1 MTRSWEIYLGYE
13 KSILNFVQEVFI
25 LITIQIFS
33 QGIIFFSSSLH
44 KFLSHRINC
53 NKIAK
58 KLTKQLFV
66 QRSKNPSNSPWKRR
80 KRVLAFRRKKV
91 CERWLA
97 NSWSPLSFPPFSSL
111 SLSLPP
117 SLTDCVTR
125 NRSSL
130 HRYDTAGHTRTHAC
144 VLYAA
149 CGKLRNFV
157 SSSDLFHGWASLQ
170 FNFNKDK
177 RPPPRRARAP
187 PTFNRTVHIYTCTY
201 VRVCVYAWH
210 LTRPISPRPRSLA
223 KSSSSFVSFPLLFFF
238 FFLFFS
244 TLPSLRLRFLSP
256 LPCVCHQLTFA
267 NDWDTDRH
275 DGGERSG
282 ISRPSVNYKGIVGLR
297 I

>member
-25 LITIQIFS
+25 LIIIQIFS

-66 QRSKNPSNSPWKRR
+66 ERSKNPSNPPWKRR

-201 VRVCVYAWH
+201 VRVCVYMRDIW
-210 LTRPISPRPRSLA
+210 LVQFPRGLA
-223 KSSSSFVSFPLLFFF
+223 PLQNRLRASFLSRYFSSSFSSSFPL
-238 FFLFFS
+238 FL
-244 TLPSLRLRFLSP
+244 P
-256 LPCVCHQLTFA
+256 
-267 NDWDTDRH
+267 
-275 DGGERSG
+275 
-282 ISRPSVNYKGIVGLR
+282 
-297 I
+297 

>member
-1 MTRSWEIYLGYE
+1 M
-13 KSILNFVQEVFI
+13 FI
-25 LITIQIFS
+25 FITIQIFS

-66 QRSKNPSNSPWKRR
+66 QRSKIQAILRGRGGNAFSHFDARKFVNVDWQIVGRHFLSLPSHP
-80 KRVLAFRRKKV
+80 
-91 CERWLA
+91 
-97 NSWSPLSFPPFSSL
+97 

-201 VRVCVYAWH
+201 VRVYVYAWH

>member
-66 QRSKNPSNSPWKRR
+66 QRSKNPSNPPWKRR

-111 SLSLPP
+111 SLSP
-117 SLTDCVTR
+117 SLSYRLR
-125 NRSSL
+125 NEKSIFVASI
-130 HRYDTAGHTRTHAC
+130 RYSGTHTHA
-144 VLYAA
+144 
-149 CGKLRNFV
+149 RM
-157 SSSDLFHGWASLQ
+157 
-170 FNFNKDK
+170 
-177 RPPPRRARAP
+177 
-187 PTFNRTVHIYTCTY
+187 
-201 VRVCVYAWH
+201 
-210 LTRPISPRPRSLA
+210 
-223 KSSSSFVSFPLLFFF
+223 
-238 FFLFFS
+238 
-244 TLPSLRLRFLSP
+244 RLI
-256 LPCVCHQLTFA
+256 C
-267 NDWDTDRH
+267 
-275 DGGERSG
+275 
-282 ISRPSVNYKGIVGLR
+282 GLR
-297 I
+297 